1 MTLAFEHRKIR
12 SDWNQMEPEN
22 VVAKEV
28 YRLSG
33 NRLMNKLRSWADQA
47 SRYLKEKDRAEK
59 LNDT

>member
-1 MTLAFEHRKIR
+1 
-12 SDWNQMEPEN
+12 MEPEN

-33 NRLMNKLRSWADQA
+33 NRLMNKLQSRADQA
-47 SRYLKEKDRAEK
+47 SRYLKEKDWAEK